1 MRISATNRSS
11 GEIVELDVDDYDQA
25 IEAWKVAQEYAK
37 VADALK
43 DQLKKIVPSFVD
55 ETRGVSEPLNGYMF
69 RVSNVQRM
77 NYDKAVLRN
86 VFDEDTLDLFLEP
99 NKTAVDK
106 YLAEHLEEVGEGST
120 LLRKSMIPVGKSYQV
135 IRLERLELE

>member
-86 VFDEDTLDLFLEP
+86 VFDEDTLDLLLEP

-120 LLRKSMIPVGKSYQV
+120 LLRKSMKPVGKPYQV
-135 IRLERLELE
+135 IKLEKTQ

>member
-120 LLRKSMIPVGKSYQV
+120 LLRKSMKPVGRPYQV
-135 IRLERLELE
+135 IKLEKTQ

>member
-120 LLRKSMIPVGKSYQV
+120 LLRKSMKPVGKPYQV
-135 IRLERLELE
+135 IKLEKTQ